1 MRKPDRPRSLLA
13 PGEATPSPRAVGVL
27 LNIHAE
33 RQPDAP
39 ALTFEGVTLTR
50 RQLASRVNR
59 RARTLAAAGV
69 GEGDFVAIALPNGPA
84 FLELAFAAWAL
95 GATPA
100 PLSHRLPGIELSAI
114 LDLLQPRL
122 IVIEDAA
129 RAGVWPRLSEAETH
143 DPDADDSALPEIVS
157 KHLKAIASGGST
169 GRPKV
174 IVDMAPALADP
185 DMTLLGMLP
194 GDVLLN
200 PGPLYHA
207 APFGITT
214 LAMGWGLH
222 VVIMPR
228 FDPVETLRLAEAH
241 RVNWLY
247 QVPTMMHRIWTLPDA
262 VRGSFDLSSLDAVM
276 HIAAPCPPWLKKNW
290 IDWLGAETVWEI
302 YTGTEALGGTS
313 INGVDWLER
322 PGSVG
327 RVLPGYELKVLDE
340 AGAPCAPGEIG
351 EVYFLPARGQGATY
365 RYLGAEPKA
374 QGSFETL
381 GDMGHLDADGYLFL
395 ADRRVDLILSGGANI
410 YPAEVEAAIDAFPGV
425 LCSVVIGLPD
435 ADLGQ
440 RVHAIIE
447 TSAVLDEGGLR
458 AFLAER
464 IASYKLP
471 RGFEI
476 TTERLRDDAGKVRRG
491 ALRAARIV

>member
-1 MRKPDRPRSLLA
+1 
-13 PGEATPSPRAVGVL
+13 
-27 LNIHAE
+27 
-33 RQPDAP
+33 
-39 ALTFEGVTLTR
+39 
-50 RQLASRVNR
+50 
-59 RARTLAAAGV
+59 
-69 GEGDFVAIALPNGPA
+69 
-84 FLELAFAAWAL
+84 
-95 GATPA
+95 
-100 PLSHRLPGIELSAI
+100 
-114 LDLLQPRL
+114 
-122 IVIEDAA
+122 
-129 RAGVWPRLSEAETH
+129 
-143 DPDADDSALPEIVS
+143 
-157 KHLKAIASGGST
+157 
-169 GRPKV
+169 
-174 IVDMAPALADP
+174 
-185 DMTLLGMLP
+185 
-194 GDVLLN
+194 
-200 PGPLYHA
+200 
-207 APFGITT
+207 
-214 LAMGWGLH
+214 
-222 VVIMPR
+222 
-228 FDPVETLRLAEAH
+228 
-241 RVNWLY
+241 
-247 QVPTMMHRIWTLPDA
+247 MMHRIWTLPDE
-262 VRGSFDLSSLDAVM
+262 VRDSFDLSSLDAVM
-276 HIAAPCPPWLKKNW
+276 HIAAPCQPWLKKNW

-340 AGAPCAPGEIG
+340 AGTPCAPGEIG

-447 TSAVLDEGGLR
+447 TATVLDEAALR

-476 TTERLRDDAGKVRRG
+476 TSERLRDDAGKVRRG
-491 ALRAARIV
+491 ALLAARVV